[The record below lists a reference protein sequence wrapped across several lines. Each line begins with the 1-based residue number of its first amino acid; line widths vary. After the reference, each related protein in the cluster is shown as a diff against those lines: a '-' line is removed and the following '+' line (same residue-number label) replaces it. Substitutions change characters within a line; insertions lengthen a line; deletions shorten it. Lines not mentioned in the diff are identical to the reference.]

1 MLRQESQPQSSRDEE
16 RETSGKSC
24 QWGGFILGASQLL
37 LSAILSPRLSERSSL
52 SPAQSQSGLRSQS
65 RSRSFSFFIT
75 ALSLPHSLTALS
87 TARLQPFLC
96 LSLSQPQLSLPQ
108 QLLSRPQPFPQP
120 QLPPQ
125 PPKQD
130 NKRIIH
136 KQFIFITIWSIY
148 CILCCYPE
156 AVHVIR

>member
-1 MLRQESQPQSSRDEE
+1 MLRQSQPQSSRDEE

-24 QWGGFILGASQLL
+24 QWGGFILGTSQLL
-37 LSAILSPRLSERSSL
+37 LSAILSPRLSGRSSL
-52 SPAQSQSGLRSQS
+52 APAQSCLQSQS
-65 RSRSFSFFIT
+65 RSRSRSFRFFIT

-87 TARLQPFLC
+87 TARLQPFFC
-96 LSLSQPQLSLPQ
+96 PSLSQPQLSLPQ

-136 KQFIFITIWSIY
+136 KQFIFFTIWSIY

-156 AVHVIR
+156 TVHVIH

>member
-24 QWGGFILGASQLL
+24 QWGGFILGTSQLL
-37 LSAILSPRLSERSSL
+37 LSAILSPRLSGRSSL
-52 SPAQSQSGLRSQS
+52 APAQSGLQSQS
-65 RSRSFSFFIT
+65 RSRSFRFFIT

-87 TARLQPFLC
+87 TARLQPLFC
-96 LSLSQPQLSLPQ
+96 PSLSQPQLSLPQ
-108 QLLSRPQPFPQP
+108 QPLSRPQPFPQP

-130 NKRIIH
+130 NRRIIH
-136 KQFIFITIWSIY
+136 KQFISFTIWSIY